1 LRSLARLSAHRP
13 RFVLVASLLLAALA
27 AVGVS
32 RLHKEEDLL
41 VFLPTRDPD
50 VQRFEAVS
58 RRFGALRVALVG
70 VEVGP
75 GHDVLEADP
84 IAKIAAATS
93 AMRDLTGVD
102 RVVSLTNMTDVVA
115 GPDGAEV
122 MSLVGGP
129 PADAIAHDALKQ
141 KVMSR
146 DHAVGTVISADAR
159 AALLLIFLAEHAQ
172 GRAQSDHIEDRI
184 RETALAKMPGLK
196 LTFGGAPFAARAIY
210 AEAQGDVWRLSPI
223 ALGILLLMVLI
234 AFRDPIGVGLTI
246 VSVAYA
252 ALLVTGAMGWLGEH
266 WTVATSTLPVILFAS
281 GSSYAVHVLGRYY
294 LIRGADSSIDAP
306 AAVSEAIGIVAAP
319 LAIAAL
325 TTSVG
330 FFAFIVTDVRP
341 MRAFGVACGAG
352 VLLCWLASL
361 TLVPAV
367 IALLPSRGT
376 KPLRLAW
383 LGEGMVRLWR
393 ASERRGLWVL
403 AIAGLL
409 VAGFVPFMLRVR
421 VRMEP
426 RAFFRP
432 GSDPALA
439 EQFLTERFGG
449 ATFVQIAVAGDF
461 DEPASLRELARLEDF
476 ARAQHGV
483 TQVQS
488 IIAPLRLVSVAMG
501 AGDRLPM
508 TRGQASNLYF
518 FLQGQPEVRSLL
530 SEDRK
535 EVLVHVRLADHAEE
549 VVEAL
554 EKYTR
559 ERLAS
564 AHGWPSRAEV
574 ADDIGYILSAAQV
587 PFNPELLHRVAEGVR
602 YRRADVRFVISNR
615 DPTLA
620 TDDEEL
626 ARKQEEIALETI
638 RAADAPA
645 LRLDKKGE
653 AELAVERRSPGWR
666 DTWRAA
672 AVHPDDVELA
682 IGNLERALL
691 SAERELALKRAMH
704 DLIDGARVGDL
715 PEVVRARMA
724 RSVDDL
730 LGPEATVEQNGTDSP
745 DVIGPAATKLHA
757 EVAGEPV
764 LDRGFSA
771 AVARNQLRSLIVSI
785 VAVFFFLLIL
795 FRRVWVALVCLAPAL
810 LTLICQMGVMGLSR
824 TNIDL
829 GTSLVA
835 GIATG
840 AGSDFA
846 MHYLWYLRREQSDE
860 VTRTIGPIMA
870 LSVALVAVGF
880 FVLGL
885 GRSPVMHLFG
895 GLAGSAMAISALF
908 TCVLLP
914 ACLRGRR
921 P

>member
-1 LRSLARLSAHRP
+1 LRSLARLSADRP
-13 RFVLVASLLLAALA
+13 RFVLFASLLLAVLA

-41 VFLPTRDPD
+41 VFLPTRDSD

-70 VEVGP
+70 VEVAP

-84 IAKIAAATS
+84 IAKIAAAS
-93 AMRDLTGVD
+93 NALRDLTGVD

-115 GPDGAEV
+115 GADGAEV
-122 MSLVGGP
+122 TPLVAGP
-129 PADAIAHDALKQ
+129 PADAAAHAALKK

-146 DHAVGTVISADAR
+146 DHAVGSVISPDAR
-159 AALLLIFLAEHAQ
+159 AALILVFLAEHAQ
-172 GRAQSDHIEDRI
+172 KDAAADAPARVEDRI
-184 RETALAKMPGLK
+184 RETAVRIMPGLT

-223 ALGILLLMVLI
+223 ALAVLLLMVLV

-252 ALLVTGAMGWLGEH
+252 VLLVTGAMGWLGEH

-294 LIRGADSSIDAP
+294 LIRNADGSIAAP
-306 AAVSEAIGIVAAP
+306 RAMSEAIGIVAPP

-330 FFAFIVTDVRP
+330 FFSFIVTDVRP

-367 IALLPSRGT
+367 IALVPTRPAR
-376 KPLRLAW
+376 PLRLAW
-383 LGEGMVRLWR
+383 LGEAMVRLWR
-393 ASERRGLWVL
+393 ASERRAWWVL
-403 AIAGLL
+403 ALCVAL
-409 VAGFVPFMLRVR
+409 VAGFLPFMLRVR

-426 RAFFRP
+426 SAFFRK

-439 EQFLTERFGG
+439 ERFLVDRFGG
-449 ATFVQIAVAGDF
+449 ATFVQVAVAGDF

-476 ARAQHGV
+476 ARTRNGV

-488 IIAPLRLVSVAMG
+488 IIAPLLLVSEAMG

-508 TRGQASNLYF
+508 TRGQAENLYF

-530 SEDRK
+530 SENRK
-535 EVLVHVRLADHAEE
+535 EVLVHVRIADHAEE
-549 VVEAL
+549 VVAAL
-554 EKYTR
+554 EAYAR
-559 ERLAS
+559 DRLSS
-564 AHGWPSRAEV
+564 AHGWPSRDDV
-574 ADDIGYILSAAQV
+574 ADDIGYIVAAV
-587 PFNPELLHRVAEGVR
+587 PMKVDRDLL
-602 YRRADVRFVISNR
+602 RRITARITAPAD
-615 DPTLA
+615 T
-620 TDDEEL
+620 DEEL
-626 ARKQEEIALETI
+626 LGKQEEIALDTVM
-638 RAADAPA
+638 AADAPA
-645 LRLDKKGE
+645 LRLDEKGA

-666 DTWRAA
+666 ELWRAA
-672 AVHPDDVELA
+672 AVHPDDVDLA
-682 IGNLERALL
+682 IGNLDRAL
-691 SAERELALKRAMH
+691 ANARRELAIKRA
-704 DLIDGARVGDL
+704 LRSIIDDAHLDGL
-715 PEVVRARMA
+715 PKVALARMT

-730 LGPEATVEQNGTDSP
+730 FGSDGPVAV
-745 DVIGPAATKLHA
+745 TKLRA

-771 AVARNQLRSLIVSI
+771 AVARNQLRSLVVSI
-785 VAVFFFLLIL
+785 VAVFLFLLVL
-795 FRRVWVALVCLAPAL
+795 FKRVWIALMCLAPAL
-810 LTLICQMGVMGLSR
+810 LTLICQMGVMGISH
-824 TNIDL
+824 TSIDL

-846 MHYLWYLRREQSDE
+846 MHYLWYLRREGSDE
-860 VTRTIGPIMA
+860 VSRSIGPIMS

-908 TCVLLP
+908 TCILLP

-921 P
+921 LDG